1 MDEGKLETIHHFAN
15 HQYIIENPAL
25 AGRFCR
31 TKFRIVFYINDVR
44 LKTCEF
50 KLIHC
55 RTFGTFLEVAIT
67 LVDLLFI
74 EHMLH
79 LAHVKQMYCQPINLT
94 YELIFCKQITRRRVD
109 FIGDF
114 ALKILAYTMF

>member
-1 MDEGKLETIHHFAN
+1 M
-15 HQYIIENPAL
+15 
-25 AGRFCR
+25 R
-31 TKFRIVFYINDVR
+31 R
-44 LKTCEF
+44 LKTFEF
-50 KLIHC
+50 KLIQC
-55 RTFGTFLEVAIT
+55 MTFGTFLEVAIT

-74 EHMLH
+74 ENMLH